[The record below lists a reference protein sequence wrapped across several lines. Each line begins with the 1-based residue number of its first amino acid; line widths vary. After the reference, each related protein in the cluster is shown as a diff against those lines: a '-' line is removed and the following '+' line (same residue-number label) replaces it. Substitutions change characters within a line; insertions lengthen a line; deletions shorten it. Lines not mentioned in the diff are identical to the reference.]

1 MSLRLPSSLPSPPL
15 LPSPLTHSLTRAPLF
30 HFRYPVLQG
39 VQDVFQDISRRLPAP
54 VEASFG
60 EVADLR
66 SDRNGG
72 SGKGEGKGKKEGG
85 CC

>member
-1 MSLRLPSSLPSPPL
+1 MPDPCHPSHLM
-15 LPSPLTHSLTRAPLF
+15 
-30 HFRYPVLQG
+30 LQG
-39 VQDVFQDISRRLPAP
+39 VQDVFQDISRRLPAA

-66 SDRNGG
+66 SDSRGAAGG
-72 SGKGEGKGKKEGG
+72 KDGKKKGESGG